1 MIPIILNGNNMKTT
15 SKGTSPIITIGSG
28 NVEHILEYDGEI
40 QIGRKHIV
48 TSYELFGGSC
58 INYSL
63 KLMAVGMDVFPIPF
77 IGKDQHGHDIRKHLI
92 KTGLE
97 RELDEKTLQFIGSE
111 DFLFPN
117 VQTPKAIIVVHQGHR
132 TIFSQG
138 LPIRKNIEEHFQ
150 NRLDLLCKLVSYN
163 TGSVMIGHISVDG
176 DNHKPGIISRKII
189 NTYFNNFFLFANF
202 GTSQIKHGVDFWL
215 KDLAHIDLF
224 QLNLEE
230 IRRFFNQSNRNS
242 SLNEIIKFLR
252 ERSITAVIT
261 INRFGAIGTYKD
273 GSDGIVLAWPLK
285 IRKIIDP
292 TGAGDAFASGMISSL
307 NGNKHFTFEDFLS
320 AIVEGRDWASYACT
334 TIGAS
339 GNCPDKKTLDT
350 FRKKYSNASHKL
362 IEVIKPNY
370 AEQIIDLID
379 MAY

>member
-1 MIPIILNGNNMKTT
+1 MKT
-15 SKGTSPIITIGSG
+15 SRKGTSPIITIGSG

-48 TSYELFGGSC
+48 TSYEFLGGSC

-63 KLMAVGMDVFPIPF
+63 RLITAGIDVFPIPF
-77 IGKDQHGHDIRKHLI
+77 IGKDQHGHDIRKCLVKI
-92 KTGLE
+92 GLE
-97 RELDEKTLQFIGSE
+97 RDLNEKALQFISSE

-138 LPIRKNIEEHFQ
+138 LTIKKNIEEHFH
-150 NRLDLLCKLVSYN
+150 NRLDRLCNLVSDN
-163 TGSVMIGHISVDG
+163 TGSVMIGHISIDG
-176 DNHKPGIISRKII
+176 DNHKPGIISRKTI
-189 NTYFNNFFLFANF
+189 NTYFNKFFLFANF
-202 GTSQIKHGVDFWL
+202 GDSQIKHGVDFWI
-215 KDLAHIDLF
+215 KDLANIDLF

-230 IRRFFNQSNRNS
+230 IRRFFNQSGRNS

-252 ERSITAVIT
+252 EHSITSVIT

-307 NGNKHFTFEDFLS
+307 NGNKYFTFEDFLS
-320 AIVEGRDWASYACT
+320 AIVEGRSWASYACT
-334 TIGAS
+334 TLGAS
-339 GNCPDKKTLDT
+339 GNCPDKKTLDA
-350 FRKKYSNASHKL
+350 FCKEYSNASHKL

-370 AEQIIDLID
+370 AEQIMDLID
-379 MAY
+379 KAY

>member
-1 MIPIILNGNNMKTT
+1 MKTT
-15 SKGTSPIITIGSG
+15 RKSTSPIITIGSG

-63 KLMAVGMDVFPIPF
+63 RLITAGMDVYPIPF
-77 IGKDQHGHDIRKHLI
+77 IGKDQFGHDIRKHLVKI
-92 KTGLE
+92 GLE
-97 RELDEKTLQFIGSE
+97 RDLNEKALQFIRSK

-117 VQTPKAIIVVHQGHR
+117 IQTPKATIVVHQGLR

-138 LPIRKNIEEHFQ
+138 IPTRKNIEEHFQ
-150 NRLDLLCKLVSYN
+150 NRLDRLCNLVSDN
-163 TGSVMIGHISVDG
+163 TSSVMIGHISIDG
-176 DNHKPGIISRKII
+176 DNHNPGIISRKTI
-189 NTYFNNFFLFANF
+189 NTYFNKFFLFANF
-202 GTSQIKHGVDFWL
+202 GNSQIKHGIDFWI

-230 IRRFFNQSNRNS
+230 IRRLFNQRGRNS
-242 SLNEIIKFLR
+242 FLNEIIKFLR

-285 IRKIIDP
+285 IKKFIDP

-307 NGNKHFTFEDFLS
+307 NGNKYFTFKDFLS
-320 AIVEGRDWASYACT
+320 AIVEGRAWASYACT
-334 TIGAS
+334 TLGAS

-350 FRKKYSNASHKL
+350 FRKKYSNALHKL

-370 AEQIIDLID
+370 AEQIMDLID
-379 MAY
+379 KAY

>member
-1 MIPIILNGNNMKTT
+1 MKTT

-28 NVEHILEYDGEI
+28 NIEHILEYEGEI
-40 QIGRKHIV
+40 QLGRKHIV
-48 TSYELFGGSC
+48 TTYEFFGGSC

-63 KLMAVGMDVFPIPF
+63 RLISSGMDVFPIPF
-77 IGKDQHGHDIRKHLI
+77 IGKDRFGHDIRKYLVKI
-92 KTGLE
+92 GLE
-97 RELDEKTLQFIGSE
+97 RNLNEKALQFISSE

-117 VQTPKAIIVVHQGHR
+117 VQTPKATIVVHKEQR

-150 NRLDLLCKLVSYN
+150 NRLDCLCDLVSDD
-163 TGSVMIGHISVDG
+163 TGSVMIGHVSIDG
-176 DNHKPGIISRKII
+176 DNHKPGIISRKTI
-189 NTYFNNFFLFANF
+189 NTYFNKYFLFANF
-202 GTSQIKHGVDFWL
+202 GNKQIKHGIDFWI

-230 IRRFFNQSNRNS
+230 IRRLFNQSGRNS

-285 IRKIIDP
+285 IKKIIDP
-292 TGAGDAFASGMISSL
+292 TGAGDAFASGMVSSL
-307 NGNKHFTFEDFLS
+307 NGNKYFTFKDFLS

-350 FRKKYSNASHKL
+350 FRKKYSNASHNL
-362 IEVIKPNY
+362 IEVTKSNY
-370 AEQIIDLID
+370 AGQIMNLID

>member
-1 MIPIILNGNNMKTT
+1 MKPT
-15 SKGTSPIITIGSG
+15 SKDTSPIITIGSG

-63 KLMAVGMDVFPIPF
+63 RLITAGIDVFPIPF
-77 IGKDQHGHDIRKHLI
+77 IGKDQFGHDIRKYLVKI
-92 KTGLE
+92 GLE
-97 RELDEKTLQFIGSE
+97 RDINEKALQFISSE

-117 VQTPKAIIVVHQGHR
+117 VQTPKAIIVVHQGRR

-138 LPIRKNIEEHFQ
+138 LPVRKNIEEHFQ
-150 NRLDLLCKLVSYN
+150 NRLDFLCNLVSDN
-163 TGSVMIGHISVDG
+163 TGSVMIGHISIDG
-176 DNHKPGIISRKII
+176 DNHKPGIISRKTI
-189 NTYFNNFFLFANF
+189 NTCFNKFFLFANF
-202 GTSQIKHGVDFWL
+202 GNSQIKHGIDFWI

-230 IRRFFNQSNRNS
+230 IRRFFNQSGKNS

-252 ERSITAVIT
+252 EHSITAVIT

-273 GSDGIVLAWPLK
+273 GSDGIVLAWPVK

-292 TGAGDAFASGMISSL
+292 TGAGDAFASGMIASL
-307 NGNKHFTFEDFLS
+307 NGNKYFTFEDFLS
-320 AIVEGRDWASYACT
+320 AIIEGRSWASYACT
-334 TIGAS
+334 TLGAS
-339 GNCPDKKTLDT
+339 GNCPDKKTLDA
-350 FRKKYSNASHKL
+350 FCKEYSNASHKL
-362 IEVIKPNY
+362 IELIKPNY
-370 AEQIIDLID
+370 AEQIMDLID
-379 MAY
+379 KAY

>member
-1 MIPIILNGNNMKTT
+1 MKTT
-15 SKGTSPIITIGSG
+15 GKCTSPIITIGSG

-63 KLMAVGMDVFPIPF
+63 RLIAAGMNVFPIPF
-77 IGKDQHGHDIRKHLI
+77 IGKDQYGHDIRKHLI
-92 KTGLE
+92 KIGLE
-97 RELDEKTLQFIGSE
+97 KNLNEKALQFISSE

-117 VQTPKAIIVVHQGHR
+117 VQTPKAIIVVHQGRR

-138 LPIRKNIEEHFQ
+138 LSIRKNIEEHFQ
-150 NRLDLLCKLVSYN
+150 DRLDCLCNLVSDN
-163 TGSVMIGHISVDG
+163 TGTVMIGHISIDG
-176 DNHKPGIISRKII
+176 DNHKPGIISRKTI
-189 NTYFNNFFLFANF
+189 NTYFNKFFLFANF
-202 GTSQIKHGVDFWL
+202 GNSQIKHGIDFWIE
-215 KDLAHIDLF
+215 DLGHIDLF

-230 IRRFFNQSNRNS
+230 IRSFFNQSGRNS
-242 SLNEIIKFLR
+242 SLNEVIKFLR
-252 ERSITAVIT
+252 EHSITAVIT

-273 GSDGIVLAWPLK
+273 GRDGIVLAWPLK

-307 NGNKHFTFEDFLS
+307 NGNKHFTFKDFLS
-320 AIVEGRDWASYACT
+320 AVVEGRDWASYACT

-339 GNCPDKKTLDT
+339 GNCPDKKTLDR

-362 IEVIKPNY
+362 IEIIKPNF
-370 AEQIIDLID
+370 AEQIMDIIDKT
-379 MAY
+379 Y

>member
-1 MIPIILNGNNMKTT
+1 MKTT

-28 NVEHILEYDGEI
+28 NVEHILKYDGEI
-40 QIGRKHIV
+40 RIGRKHIV

-58 INYSL
+58 INYFL
-63 KLMAVGMDVFPIPF
+63 RLITAGIDVFPIPF
-77 IGKDQHGHDIRKHLI
+77 IGKDQHGHDIRKHLVKI
-92 KTGLE
+92 GLE
-97 RELDEKTLQFIGSE
+97 RDLNEKALQFISSK

-117 VQTPKAIIVVHQGHR
+117 VQTPKAIIVVHQGQR

-138 LPIRKNIEEHFQ
+138 LPIKKNIEEHFQ
-150 NRLDLLCKLVSYN
+150 NRLDFLCNLASN
-163 TGSVMIGHISVDG
+163 DTGSVMIGHISVDG
-176 DNHKPGIISRKII
+176 DIHKPGVISKKTI
-189 NTYFNNFFLFANF
+189 NTYFNKFFLFANF
-202 GTSQIKHGVDFWL
+202 GNSQIKHGVDFWI
-215 KDLAHIDLF
+215 KDLSHIDLF

-230 IRRFFNQSNRNS
+230 IKRFFNQSGRNS

-285 IRKIIDP
+285 IKQIIDP

-307 NGNKHFTFEDFLS
+307 NGNKYFTFKDFLS

-362 IEVIKPNY
+362 IEVIKPDY
-370 AEQIIDLID
+370 AKQIMELID
-379 MAY
+379 KVY